1 LKSIHQIA
9 EEYLSIKRIIMTI
22 NDLKNLLE
30 IAKTAS
36 LEAGVEILKIY
47 ETGDFGIESKSDN
60 SPLTM
65 ADKASHNIIV
75 KHLQQTE
82 LPILSE
88 EGKSIGYAERKDWEY
103 FWMVDPLDGTK
114 EFTQKNGQFTVN
126 IALIHQGKVILGV
139 VYPPVWAKLY
149 FAIQGEGAYVQE
161 GENTKPLWTEGKQNP
176 ASEITKILA
185 SKSHFNKETEDF
197 IAQYPNAELVNIG
210 SSLKFIWVAEGKA
223 HIYPRIAP
231 TMEWDTAAAQI
242 IVEEAGGK
250 VLQYESQTPVVYNKE
265 NLLNPYFV
273 VYDRQ

>member
-1 LKSIHQIA
+1 MNQA
-9 EEYLSIKRIIMTI
+9 T
-22 NDLKNLLE
+22 
-30 IAKTAS
+30 
-36 LEAGVEILKIY
+36 
-47 ETGDFGIESKSDN
+47 FGIEAKSDN
-60 SPLTM
+60 SPLTL
-65 ADKASHNIIV
+65 ADKASHNVIV
-75 KHLQQTE
+75 KHLEKTG
-82 LPILSE
+82 LPVLSE
-88 EGKSIGYAERKDWEY
+88 EGKSIAFEERKNWEY

-126 IALIHQGKVILGV
+126 IALVHQGKVILGV

-149 FAIQGEGAYVQE
+149 YAIEGEGAFVEADGITAQ
-161 GENTKPLWTEGKQNP
+161 LWTVGKQNP
-176 ASEITKILA
+176 ASEVTKILA

-223 HIYPRIAP
+223 HVYPRIAP

-250 VLQYESQTPVVYNKE
+250 VVQFETGTPVVYNKE

-273 VYDRQ
+273 VYDRVIIAPFG